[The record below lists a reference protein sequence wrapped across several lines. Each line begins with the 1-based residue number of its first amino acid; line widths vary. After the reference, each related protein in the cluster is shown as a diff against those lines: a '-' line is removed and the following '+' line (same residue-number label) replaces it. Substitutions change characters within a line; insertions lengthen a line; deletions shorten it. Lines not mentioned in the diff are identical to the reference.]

1 MLRAAVLRLSGGALR
16 FARNGFDEAIRE
28 ASSEFDWLH
37 VVDEDARESGAPQNV
52 ALLSRI
58 VGLSSAPIQYE
69 GGLGLFHL
77 AELVLGLGVSR
88 VVLDEALTKTERS
101 AEYFFSRL
109 GEQVIAVVRPEGH
122 EAARRYAEQGARRL
136 LLDGADEMEDVER
149 FVKES
154 GLPTWVRGEVTH
166 SRRNLEALAAVRCE
180 GALIEGAASEN
191 GET

>member
-1 MLRAAVLRLSGGALR
+1 MLRAAVVRLSGAS
-16 FARNGFDEAIRE
+16 AGFSRPDFEDAILQV
-28 ASSEFDWLH
+28 ATGFDWLH
-37 VVDEDARESGAPQNV
+37 VVDEDARECGAPQNV

-58 VGLSSAPIQYE
+58 VGVSPAPVQYE

-88 VVLDEALTKTERS
+88 VILDEALTKTERS

-109 GEQVIAVVRPEGH
+109 GERVLAVVRPDGLDV
-122 EAARRYAEQGARRL
+122 AQRYAEQGAHRL
-136 LLDGADEMEDVER
+136 LLDGADEMETVQRLVTECG
-149 FVKES
+149 V
-154 GLPTWVRGEVTH
+154 PVWVRGKVTR

-180 GALIEGAASEN
+180 GALIEVAASEN